1 MLVLSRKV
9 GERVLIGDYVEV
21 TVVRIGPN
29 AVRLGIKAPRDMN
42 IVRDEL
48 GPIASDYHDIDVPLD
63 GVIVPALFSDCGDCR
78 EPALDCNC
86 VGADA

>member
-9 GERVLIGDYVEV
+9 GERVLIGEHVDV
-21 TVVRIGPN
+21 TVVRIGHK
-29 AVRLGIKAPRDMN
+29 AVRLGIRAPKDMN
-42 IVRDEL
+42 IIRDEL
-48 GPIASDYHDIDVPLD
+48 GAIASDYHEIDVPLD

-86 VGADA
+86 VATDA